1 MSALQMIFEDLILIS
16 VNFGRK
22 TQILAPDTTKIKH
35 DTSVNISTA
44 QHPND
49 QYSVLLTIDHLV
61 TYDNAEIVNIKVEY
75 VGNFK
80 KVGESSEEELD
91 RFLNINAPAI
101 IFPFVREVISSLS
114 AKAMLGA
121 ILLQPVN
128 FIKLYSDKK
137 ANSDKGN

>member
-1 MSALQMIFEDLILIS
+1 MIFEDLILIS
-16 VNFGRK
+16 VNFRRK
-22 TQILAPDTTKIKH
+22 TQIDAPENKNIKH
-35 DTSVNISTA
+35 DTSVNVTTA

-49 QYSVLLTIDHLV
+49 QYSVFLAVDHLV
-61 TYDNAEIVNIKVEY
+61 SYDKAEIVTIKVEY
-75 VGNFK
+75 AGNFK
-80 KVGESSEEELD
+80 KVVSESSEEELD

-128 FIKLYSDKK
+128 FIKLYENKK
-137 ANSDKGN
+137 AENPPKL